1 MLKPSLQL
9 KLGQQLTMTPQLQ
22 QAIRLLQLPALE
34 LQAHIRELLETNVM
48 LAPTEDAEGTGTFEA
63 ADNETPVAAD
73 QEHDLD
79 RSREQPEAAER
90 SQEEST
96 VEVVDEGW
104 GEQSVGS
111 SETPWNNDDEE
122 RQQEFADAA
131 GQSLQDHLL
140 WQLELAKLEP
150 REFAIARAIIDAIS
164 DDGYLTESL
173 DEIANTLRPEI
184 ECDATEVESVLV
196 GGVQALD
203 PPGVGARSVGECI
216 ELQLRQL
223 DPATPGFNTAI
234 EIARHHL
241 ELVAERELSLLRRE
255 LRATEEEIASALAL
269 VRSCHPRPGA
279 TVSTGSAEYV
289 VPDVFVRRTDHGWS
303 VEINSA
309 TLPRVRLNSSYASLI
324 GRNASHAT
332 MRAQLQEARWLL
344 KSLEIRHETL
354 IKVARSIVERQQ
366 AFLEHGDEHMR
377 PMILK
382 DFSEAVGMHEST
394 ISRVTSGKYM
404 HTPRNKKK
412 QHNNK
417 TKQKEETKSSGT
429 SSTAIRAKIKKLVKE
444 EDTESP
450 LSDGRIAE
458 LLSGEGIPV
467 ARRTV
472 AKYRAAMGIAPSN
485 ERKRAG
491 LKLM

>member
-48 LAPTEDAEGTGTFEA
+48 LEPMDEAESTGTFEA
-63 ADNETPVAAD
+63 VVTAA
-73 QEHDLD
+73 
-79 RSREQPEAAER
+79 EQPKAPER
-90 SQEEST
+90 ADST
-96 VEVVDEGW
+96 VEVLDDGW
-104 GEQSVGS
+104 GEHSVGPA
-111 SETPWNNDDEE
+111 ETPWSGDDDE
-122 RQQEFADAA
+122 RQQEYADAA

-140 WQLELAKLEP
+140 WQLEMASLAP
-150 REFAIARAIIDAIS
+150 RELAIARAIVDAVS

-173 DEIANTLRPEI
+173 EEIASTLRPEI
-184 ECDATEVESVLV
+184 ESSAEEVAHVLAR
-196 GGVQALD
+196 VQALD
-203 PPGVGARSVGECI
+203 PPGVGARSVSECI

-223 DPATPGFNTAI
+223 DPATPGFATAL

-241 ELVAERELSLLRRE
+241 SLVAERELSLLRRE

-279 TVSTGSAEYV
+279 TVSAGSAEYV
-289 VPDVFVRRTDHGWS
+289 VPDVFVRRTEHGWG
-303 VEINSA
+303 VEINPA
-309 TLPRVRLNSSYASLI
+309 TLPRVRLNQSYASLI

-354 IKVARSIVERQQ
+354 MKVARSIVERQT
-366 AFLEHGDEHMR
+366 AFLEHGEEHMR

-382 DFSEAVGMHEST
+382 DIAEAVTMHEST

-404 HTPRNKKK
+404 HTPRGVFELRYFFSS
-412 QHNNK
+412 QV
-417 TKQKEETKSSGT
+417 EGADGSGT
-429 SSTAIRAKIKKLVKE
+429 SSTAIRAKIRKLLKD
-444 EDTESP
+444 EDPECP

-458 LLSGEGIPV
+458 LLSAEGIPV

-472 AKYRAAMGIAPSN
+472 AKYREAMGIAASN
-485 ERKRAG
+485 ERRRAG
-491 LKLM
+491 LRQM

>member
-1 MLKPSLQL
+1 MLKPTLQL

-48 LAPTEDAEGTGTFEA
+48 LEPTEDTDGTSTLEAIEAPGTNAE
-63 ADNETPVAAD
+63 PV
-73 QEHDLD
+73 E
-79 RSREQPEAAER
+79 RPRE
-90 SQEEST
+90 SN

-104 GEQSVGS
+104 GEHNVGPAEGAWAS
-111 SETPWNNDDEE
+111 DDEE
-122 RQQEFADAA
+122 RQQEFADAS
-131 GQSLQDHLL
+131 GQSLQEHLL

-150 REFAIARAIIDAIS
+150 REFAIARAIIDSIS
-164 DDGYLTESL
+164 DDGYLIDPLE
-173 DEIANTLRPEI
+173 EIANTLRPEV
-184 ECDATEVESVLV
+184 ECDAAEVEAVLA
-196 GGVQALD
+196 GVQALD
-203 PPGVGARSVGECI
+203 PPGIGARSVGECI

-234 EIARHHL
+234 QIAQRHL

-255 LRATEEEIASALAL
+255 LRASEEEIACALAL

-279 TVSTGSAEYV
+279 TVSTGAAEYV

-303 VEINSA
+303 VEINAA
-309 TLPRVRLNSSYASLI
+309 TLPRVRLNSSYASMI

-366 AFLEHGDEHMR
+366 AFLEQGDEHMR

-382 DFSEAVGMHEST
+382 DIAEAVGMHEST

-404 HTPRNKKK
+404 HTPRGVFELRYFFSS
-412 QHNNK
+412 QV
-417 TKQKEETKSSGT
+417 EGADGSGT
-429 SSTAIRAKIKKLVKE
+429 SSTAIRAKIRKLVKE

-450 LSDGRIAE
+450 LSDGRIAD

-467 ARRTV
+467 ARRTI
-472 AKYRAAMGIAPSN
+472 AKYREAMGIAPSN
-485 ERKRAG
+485 ERRRAG
-491 LKLM
+491 SKAM

>member
-48 LAPTEDAEGTGTFEA
+48 LEPMEDG
-63 ADNETPVAAD
+63 
-73 QEHDLD
+73 H
-79 RSREQPEAAER
+79 
-90 SQEEST
+90 EESLDAGT
-96 VEVVDEGW
+96 LEHTTTPEPIEPPAAQRESAVEVLDEGW
-104 GEQSVGS
+104 GEHSVGPAEAS
-111 SETPWNNDDEE
+111 WSGEDDD
-122 RQQEFADAA
+122 RQQEFADSA
-131 GQSLQDHLL
+131 GQSLQEYLL
-140 WQLELAKLEP
+140 WQLELVKLEP
-150 REFAIARAIIDAIS
+150 RELAIARAIVDAIS
-164 DDGYLTESL
+164 DDGYLTEPL
-173 DEIANTLRPEI
+173 EEIANTLRPEI
-184 ECDATEVESVLV
+184 HCDATEVESALA
-196 GGVQALD
+196 GVQALD
-203 PPGVGARSVGECI
+203 PPGIGARSVGECI

-223 DPATPGFNTAI
+223 DPSTPGYSAAI

-241 ELVAERELSLLRRE
+241 ERIAGRELAVVKRE
-255 LRATEEEIASALAL
+255 LRASDEDLACALAL

-279 TVSTGSAEYV
+279 TVSAGAAEYV
-289 VPDVFVRRTDHGWS
+289 VPDVFVRRTEHGWA

-309 TLPRVRLNSSYASLI
+309 TLPRVRLNQSYASLI

-354 IKVARSIVERQQ
+354 IKVARSIVERQT
-366 AFLEHGDEHMR
+366 AFLEHGEEHMR

-382 DFSEAVGMHEST
+382 DIAEAIGMHEST

-404 HTPRNKKK
+404 HTPRGVFELRYFFSS
-412 QHNNK
+412 HV
-417 TKQKEETKSSGT
+417 EGADGSGT
-429 SSTAIRAKIKKLVKE
+429 SSTAIRAKIRKLVKD
-444 EDTESP
+444 EDAESP

-458 LLSGEGIPV
+458 LLSAEGIPV

-472 AKYRAAMGIAPSN
+472 AKYREAMGIAPSN
-485 ERKRAG
+485 ERRRAG
-491 LKLM
+491 LGQM

>member
-48 LAPTEDAEGTGTFEA
+48 LEPTEEAEGTGTFEA
-63 ADNETPVAAD
+63 AEATSPD
-73 QEHDLD
+73 QEHDRHD
-79 RSREQPEAAER
+79 REQPEVPER
-90 SQEEST
+90 AQEENT

-111 SETPWNNDDEE
+111 AEAPWNSDDDE

-131 GQSLQDHLL
+131 GQSLQEHLL

-150 REFAIARAIIDAIS
+150 REFGIARAIIDSIS
-164 DDGYLTESL
+164 DDGYLTEPL

-184 ECDATEVESVLV
+184 ECGAAEVESVLA
-196 GGVQALD
+196 GVQALD

-382 DFSEAVGMHEST
+382 DIAEAVGMHEST

-404 HTPRNKKK
+404 HTPRGVFELRYFFSS
-412 QHNNK
+412 QV
-417 TKQKEETKSSGT
+417 EGADGSGT

-444 EDTESP
+444 EDAETP

-472 AKYRAAMGIAPSN
+472 AKYREAMGIAPSN
-485 ERKRAG
+485 ERRRAG
-491 LKLM
+491 LKQM

>member
-34 LQAHIRELLETNVM
+34 LQAHIRELLESNVM
-48 LAPTEDAEGTGTFEA
+48 LEPTEEGEGTGTFEA
-63 ADNETPVAAD
+63 IEAP
-73 QEHDLD
+73 
-79 RSREQPEAAER
+79 EQPAEMPER
-90 SQEEST
+90 TAESS

-104 GEQSVGS
+104 GEHSVGG
-111 SETPWNNDDEE
+111 SEAPWSGDDDE
-122 RQQEFADAA
+122 RQQEFADAS
-131 GQSLQDHLL
+131 GQSLQEHLL
-140 WQLELAKLEP
+140 WQLELARLEP

-173 DEIANTLRPEI
+173 EEIANTLRPEI
-184 ECDATEVESVLV
+184 ECQAAEVEAVL

-241 ELVAERELSLLRRE
+241 ELVAERELSLLKRE
-255 LRATEEEIASALAL
+255 LRATEEEIACALAL
-269 VRSCHPRPGA
+269 VRACHPRPGA
-279 TVSTGSAEYV
+279 TVSTGAAEYV
-289 VPDVFVRRTDHGWS
+289 IPDVFVRRTDHGWS
-303 VEINSA
+303 VEINAA

-366 AFLEHGDEHMR
+366 GFLEHGDEHMR

-382 DFSEAVGMHEST
+382 DIAEAVGMHEST

-404 HTPRNKKK
+404 HTPRGVFELRYFFSS
-412 QHNNK
+412 QV
-417 TKQKEETKSSGT
+417 EGADGSGT
-429 SSTAIRAKIKKLVKE
+429 SSTAIRAKIRKLVKE
-444 EDTESP
+444 EDAESP

-472 AKYRAAMGIAPSN
+472 AKYREAMGIAPSN
-485 ERKRAG
+485 ERRRAG
-491 LKLM
+491 LRQM

>member
-1 MLKPSLQL
+1 
-9 KLGQQLTMTPQLQ
+9 PQLQ

-48 LAPTEDAEGTGTFEA
+48 LEPTEEAEGTGTFEA
-63 ADNETPVAAD
+63 VESATPG
-73 QEHDLD
+73 H
-79 RSREQPEAAER
+79 EQPELPER
-90 SQEEST
+90 AQEENT

-104 GEQSVGS
+104 GEQSVGAA
-111 SETPWNNDDEE
+111 EAPWNSDDDE

-150 REFAIARAIIDAIS
+150 REFGIARAIIDAIS
-164 DDGYLTESL
+164 DDGYLTEPL

-184 ECDATEVESVLV
+184 ECDAAEVESVL

-203 PPGVGARSVGECI
+203 PLGVGARSVGECI

-223 DPATPGFNTAI
+223 DPGTPGFNTAI

-255 LRATEEEIASALAL
+255 LRATEEEIACALAL
-269 VRSCHPRPGA
+269 VRSCHPRPGS

-309 TLPRVRLNSSYASLI
+309 TLPKVRLNSSYASLI

-382 DFSEAVGMHEST
+382 DIAEAVGMHEST

-404 HTPRNKKK
+404 HTPRGVFELRYFFSS
-412 QHNNK
+412 QV
-417 TKQKEETKSSGT
+417 EGADGSGT

-444 EDTESP
+444 EDAETP

-472 AKYRAAMGIAPSN
+472 AKYREAMGIAPSN
-485 ERKRAG
+485 ERRRAG
-491 LKLM
+491 LKQM

>member
-9 KLGQQLTMTPQLQ
+9 RLGQQLTMTPQLQ

-34 LQAHIRELLETNVM
+34 LQAHIRELLESNVM
-48 LAPTEDAEGTGTFEA
+48 LEPMEDAEGSGVFEA
-63 ADNETPVAAD
+63 VEGASLP
-73 QEHDLD
+73 EH
-79 RSREQPEAAER
+79 EQAPAPER
-90 SQEEST
+90 TQEST
-96 VEVVDEGW
+96 VEVLDEGW
-104 GEQSVGS
+104 GEHSVGPA
-111 SETPWNNDDEE
+111 EAPWSGGGDDDE
-122 RQQEFADAA
+122 RQQEYADSA
-131 GQSLQDHLL
+131 GQSLQEHLL
-140 WQLELAKLEP
+140 WQLELARLQP
-150 REFAIARAIIDAIS
+150 RELAIARAIVDAIS
-164 DDGYLTESL
+164 DDGYVTEPL
-173 DEIANTLRPEI
+173 EEIANTLRPEI
-184 ECDATEVESVLV
+184 ECEVAEVAAALAV
-196 GGVQALD
+196 VQALD

-223 DPATPGFNTAI
+223 DPSTPGFNTAI

-255 LRATEEEIASALAL
+255 LRATEEEITCALAL
-269 VRSCHPRPGA
+269 VRSCHPRPGS
-279 TVSTGSAEYV
+279 TVSTGAAEYV
-289 VPDVFVRRTDHGWS
+289 VPDVFVRRTAHGWA

-309 TLPRVRLNSSYASLI
+309 TLPRVRLNNSYASLI

-382 DFSEAVGMHEST
+382 DIAEAVGMHEST

-444 EDTESP
+444 EDTDSP

-472 AKYRAAMGIAPSN
+472 AKYREAMGIAPSN

-491 LKLM
+491 LKQM

>member
-34 LQAHIRELLETNVM
+34 LQAHIRELLESNVM
-48 LAPTEDAEGTGTFEA
+48 LEPVDDTEATGQFEA
-63 ADNETPVAAD
+63 VEAPIQVPTPERTA
-73 QEHDLD
+73 
-79 RSREQPEAAER
+79 PE
-90 SQEEST
+90 SN

-104 GEQSVGS
+104 GEQSVGPA
-111 SETPWNNDDEE
+111 ETPWNSGDDDE
-122 RQQEFADAA
+122 RQQEFADAS
-131 GQSLQDHLL
+131 GQSLQEYLL

-150 REFAIARAIIDAIS
+150 RELAIARAIVDVIS
-164 DDGYLTESL
+164 DDGYVTEPL
-173 DEIANTLRPEI
+173 EEIAGTLRPEI
-184 ECDATEVESVLV
+184 ECDGAEVGAVLE
-196 GGVQALD
+196 GVQALD

-223 DPATPGFNTAI
+223 DPATPGFNTALQ
-234 EIARHHL
+234 IARHHL
-241 ELVAERELSLLRRE
+241 ELVAEREHSLLRRE
-255 LRATEEEIASALAL
+255 LRATDEEIACALAL
-269 VRSCHPRPGA
+269 VRSCHPRPRS
-279 TVSTGSAEYV
+279 TVSSGAAEYV
-289 VPDVFVRRTDHGWS
+289 VPDVFVRRTDHGWA
-303 VEINSA
+303 VEINAA
-309 TLPRVRLNSSYASLI
+309 TLPRVRLNNSYASLI

-354 IKVARSIVERQQ
+354 IKVARSIVERQT

-382 DFSEAVGMHEST
+382 DIAEAVGMHEST

-404 HTPRNKKK
+404 HTPRGVFELRYFFSS
-412 QHNNK
+412 QV
-417 TKQKEETKSSGT
+417 EGADGSGT
-429 SSTAIRAKIKKLVKE
+429 SSTAIRAKIRKLVKD
-444 EDTESP
+444 EDSENP

-472 AKYRAAMGIAPSN
+472 AKYREAMGIAPSN
-485 ERKRAG
+485 ERRRAG
-491 LKLM
+491 SKAM